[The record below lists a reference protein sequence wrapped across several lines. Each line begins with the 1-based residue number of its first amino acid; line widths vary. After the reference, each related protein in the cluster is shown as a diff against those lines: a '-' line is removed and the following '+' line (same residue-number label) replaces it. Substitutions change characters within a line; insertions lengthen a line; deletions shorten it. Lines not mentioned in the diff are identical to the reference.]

1 MAINNSQHFFRKL
14 IEDVFP
20 KYTQEL
26 RNMIDS
32 PCDLASLNIPNTGI
46 KKCLTKHNK
55 AGDFQGCYVLIEEKN
70 PIYVGISREVF
81 RRLRYHIK
89 GKQDNT
95 ATLAYSIACQRFPL
109 DGTRKQKM
117 NNKEFLAHFQK
128 ARSRIEKMQ
137 FAFVEIKND
146 FELYVF
152 EAYVALEL
160 DTRFNSFRT
169 H

>member
-1 MAINNSQHFFRKL
+1 
-14 IEDVFP
+14 
-20 KYTQEL
+20 
-26 RNMIDS
+26 MIDR
-32 PCDLASLNIPNTGI
+32 PCDLASLNIPKNGI
-46 KKCLTKHNK
+46 KKCLAKHNK
-55 AGDFQGCYVLIEEKN
+55 ASDFQGCYVLIEEKK

-81 RRLRYHIK
+81 RRLKYHIK

-95 ATLAYSIACQRFPL
+95 ATLAYSIASRRFLL
-109 DGTRKQKM
+109 DGTREQKM
-117 NNKEFLAHFQK
+117 NNKEFLAHFHE

-137 FAFVEIKND
+137 FAFVEIKDD

-160 DTRFNSFRT
+160 DTRYNSFRT